1 MEEDNEITLEETIVV
16 QDRLI
21 QKYERQIKGL
31 EQKISSFEQE
41 NKKLTEKLDEYKTS
55 TEDKDIDTA
64 VTFEKQTENIDRMNT
79 KANQLITEVERK
91 NGEIH
96 QLELKNKEIS
106 ESIFSKEKQIGSL
119 EERINHLTQ
128 DLDLKKQ
135 ENQTLQEEIKK
146 AQAENIRIS
155 NEVARLSGNL
165 EGQKTRNISDETKAS
180 EFQTQIFNLN
190 ELNRAKDTE
199 IEELK
204 SLNAENISRIANL
217 EKILK
222 TSQDQDA
229 QAFKIKSELENRCN
243 DLGNQLTQTKQTLED
258 KLKNYKDLE
267 QAKSTLE
274 GIAKEQQELHLG
286 TIKSRAK
293 ILHYF
298 KEQVPKA
305 ISKLSIT
312 TPNILDL
319 KPIVEELQVLTRRI
333 QIRIAT
339 HVNSEINQHVEI
351 LNQLKKVENISIR
364 NYVKEDRWCLERDS
378 AEILLAPGG
387 IEPIGIILQDVDFIT
402 LIRNFIA
409 EPFITSKIM

>member
-1 MEEDNEITLEETIVV
+1 LEEDNEITLEETIVV

-165 EGQKTRNISDETKAS
+165 EGQKTRNKIG
-180 EFQTQIFNLN
+180 
-190 ELNRAKDTE
+190 RA
-199 IEELK
+199 
-204 SLNAENISRIANL
+204 
-217 EKILK
+217 
-222 TSQDQDA
+222 
-229 QAFKIKSELENRCN
+229 
-243 DLGNQLTQTKQTLED
+243 
-258 KLKNYKDLE
+258 
-267 QAKSTLE
+267 
-274 GIAKEQQELHLG
+274 
-286 TIKSRAK
+286 
-293 ILHYF
+293 
-298 KEQVPKA
+298 
-305 ISKLSIT
+305 
-312 TPNILDL
+312 
-319 KPIVEELQVLTRRI
+319 
-333 QIRIAT
+333 
-339 HVNSEINQHVEI
+339 HV
-351 LNQLKKVENISIR
+351 
-364 NYVKEDRWCLERDS
+364 
-378 AEILLAPGG
+378 
-387 IEPIGIILQDVDFIT
+387 
-402 LIRNFIA
+402 
-409 EPFITSKIM
+409 

>member
-1 MEEDNEITLEETIVV
+1 MEEDNEITLEETVVV

-64 VTFEKQTENIDRMNT
+64 VTFERQTENIDRMNT

-96 QLELKNKEIS
+96 QLEVKNKEIS

-128 DLDLKKQ
+128 DLDLKKH

-146 AQAENIRIS
+146 AQAENMRIS

-204 SLNAENISRIANL
+204 SLNAENISRIADL
-217 EKILK
+217 EKTLN
-222 TSQDQDA
+222 TSKDQDA

-243 DLGNQLTQTKQTLED
+243 DLVNQLTQTKQTLED

-293 ILHYF
+293 ILQYF
-298 KEQVPKA
+298 KEQVTKVV
-305 ISKLSIT
+305 SKLSIT
-312 TPNILDL
+312 TPNIMDL
-319 KPIVEELQVLTRRI
+319 KPITEDLQAISKRA

-339 HVNSEINQHVEI
+339 HINPEINQHVEI

-364 NYVKEDRWCLERDS
+364 NYVKEDRWCIERDS
-378 AEILLAPGG
+378 TEILLAHGG
-387 IEPIGIILQDVDFIT
+387 IDPVGIILQDSDFIT